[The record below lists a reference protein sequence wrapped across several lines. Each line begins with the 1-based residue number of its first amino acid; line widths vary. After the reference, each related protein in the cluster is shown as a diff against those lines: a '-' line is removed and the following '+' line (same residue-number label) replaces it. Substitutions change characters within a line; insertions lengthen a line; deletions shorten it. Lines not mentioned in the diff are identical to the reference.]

1 MDCAAA
7 HIALS
12 AHLDGELTPAEEQE
26 LQEHLALCPQ
36 CRALQEEL
44 SALQKLLRQIDLP
57 SPPPELKE
65 RVMAHLPPQ
74 GKPKG
79 KVMAIHWK
87 RWGAMAA
94 AAALVIA
101 SAIWFRLPSANKDAA
116 NAPLALADA
125 APSQT
130 SDPLDIASPENEA
143 STPSGSIPISSAPS
157 DGALEKTLSNQ
168 DDLVHFPVT
177 GEAVSSEQD
186 APSPSASPSGHDY
199 DVAAPEAAEN
209 GAETPPITARQ
220 FTFGSLGDASKSD
233 ESSSQMM
240 KAASAAN
247 GGADSIPSPATRDE
261 ETPETLPEN
270 VLFSAMML
278 PTNDL
283 ERVAQLPDVLSD
295 SLGTL
300 TLTSAPVELLQ
311 GFYQT
316 IQEGGSMLYRLPAAQ
331 FYALIDELDENG
343 VEYTLD
349 TTDDSFS
356 PTAAYGQV
364 VISHPIN

>member
-12 AHLDGELTPAEEQE
+12 AHLDGELTPAEAQE

-44 SALQKLLRQIDLP
+44 SALQELLRQIDLP
-57 SPPPELKE
+57 APPPELKE
-65 RVMAHLPPQ
+65 RVMANLPPQ

-79 KVMAIHWK
+79 KVMAIHWR

-125 APSQT
+125 APSQA
-130 SDPLDIASPENEA
+130 SEPLDIASPENEA
-143 STPSGSIPISSAPS
+143 STTSGSIPVSSASP

-186 APSPSASPSGHDY
+186 APSPSASPSGYDY
-199 DVAAPEAAEN
+199 DVAPEAAEN
-209 GAETPPITARQ
+209 GAETPQIAARQ
-220 FTFGSLGDASKSD
+220 FTFGGPGDASKSD
-233 ESSSQMM
+233 ESSTQMM

-247 GGADSIPSPATRDE
+247 GGADSMPSPAARDE
-261 ETPETLPEN
+261 ETLETLPEN
-270 VLFSAMML
+270 ALFSAMML

-283 ERVAQLPDVLSD
+283 ERVAQLPDFLSD

-316 IQEGGSMLYRLPAAQ
+316 IQEDGSMLYRLPAAQ

-349 TTDDSFS
+349 TTGDSFS

-364 VISHPIN
+364 VICQPIN

>member
-12 AHLDGELTPAEEQE
+12 AHLDGELTPAEAQE

-44 SALQKLLRQIDLP
+44 SALQELLRQIDMP

-125 APSQT
+125 APSQAAD
-130 SDPLDIASPENEA
+130 SLDIASPENEA
-143 STPSGSIPISSAPS
+143 STTFGSIPISSAPL
-157 DGALEKTLSNQ
+157 DGAMEKTLSNQ

-186 APSPSASPSGHDY
+186 APSPSASPSSGHDH
-199 DVAAPEAAEN
+199 DVAPAAAEN
-209 GAETPPITARQ
+209 GAETPQIVTRQ
-220 FTFGSLGDASKSD
+220 FTFGGPGDASKSD

-247 GGADSIPSPATRDE
+247 GGADSIPSPAARDE

-316 IQEGGSMLYRLPAAQ
+316 IQEDGSMLYRLPAAQ
-331 FYALIDELDENG
+331 FYALIDELDENS

-349 TTDDSFS
+349 TTSDSFS

-364 VISHPIN
+364 IIFQPIN